1 MRGLREDF
9 EGLLRAG
16 ERADLARSAATIARI
31 AYPSLDVDRCV
42 GRLDALARGA
52 RPHVTH
58 DLTPAEAA
66 GALAAWLYGPAGF
79 RGNTEDYYDPR
90 NSFLNDVLDRR
101 TGIPI
106 TLGVVFI
113 ETAARLG
120 IRLEGV
126 GFPGHFLVRV
136 PDAPRP
142 TLLDPFDRGRLL
154 DDAELLE
161 RYRTVGAR
169 NAPTVPADAL
179 ASTSTPAI
187 LARMLRNLLRVWVDR
202 EDYVHALEAVDLIL
216 VVTPDAPDDV
226 RLRGLIYEQLE
237 CFAAAAADLR
247 RYVSLVPR
255 AADAQQVRARIAELE
270 RRGPTLH

>member
-1 MRGLREDF
+1 MGGLRDDF
-9 EGLLRAG
+9 EGLVRAG
-16 ERADLARSAATIARI
+16 ERADLARCAATIARI

-42 GRLDALARGA
+42 GTLDVLAAGA
-52 RPHVTH
+52 RPHLAR
-58 DLTPAEAA
+58 DLGPAAA
-66 GALAAWLYGPAGF
+66 ASSLAAWLYGPAGF

-120 IRLEGV
+120 VRLEGV

-136 PDAPRP
+136 PDAPRS
-142 TLLDPFDRGRLL
+142 TLLDPFDRGRQLH
-154 DDAELLE
+154 DAELLE
-161 RYRTVGAR
+161 RYRAVGAR
-169 NAPTVPADAL
+169 NAGTVPSDAL
-179 ASTSTPAI
+179 APTSTPGI
-187 LARMLRNLLRVWVDR
+187 LTRMLRNLLRVWVDR
-202 EDYVHALEAVDLIL
+202 EDYTHALEAIDLIL

-247 RYVSLVPR
+247 RYVALVPR
-255 AADAQQVRARIAELE
+255 AADAQQVRARIADLE